1 MKKRRDR
8 DGGAFGLTG
17 CWNKKRGVKKKY
29 LTPPFFCCMIA
40 QVINVDKI
48 LEQSLLFDFYGELLT
63 DRQKEIYERFV
74 ADDLSLGEIAEEAGI
89 SRQGVHDLIKR
100 CNQTLRGYEEKL
112 HLIDKFLA
120 VKDKV
125 ERIDRLLDHYEE
137 ENAEALIQS
146 IRKISGEILEE
157 L

>member
-1 MKKRRDR
+1 MKET
-8 DGGAFGLTG
+8 FL
-17 CWNKKRGVKKKY
+17 GVKKKY
-29 LTPPFFCCMIA
+29 LTPAFFCCMIA

-63 DRQKEIYERFV
+63 DRQKEIYEWFV

>member
-1 MKKRRDR
+1 MKET
-8 DGGAFGLTG
+8 FL
-17 CWNKKRGVKKKY
+17 GVKKKY
-29 LTPPFFCCMIA
+29 LTPAFFCCMIA

-74 ADDLSLGEIAEEAGI
+74 ADDLSLGEIAGI